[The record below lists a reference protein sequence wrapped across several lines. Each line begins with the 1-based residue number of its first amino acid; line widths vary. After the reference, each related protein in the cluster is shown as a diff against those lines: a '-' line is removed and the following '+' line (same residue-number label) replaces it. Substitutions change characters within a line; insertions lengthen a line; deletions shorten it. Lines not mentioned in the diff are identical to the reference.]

1 MTPKIRPFL
10 WFDDKAEE
18 AMNFYVS
25 IFKNSEILS
34 VSRWGEAGPGPAGT
48 VMSATFRLD
57 GQEFMALNAG
67 PHFKFTEA
75 ISFFIDCESQ
85 EEVDELWEKLSK
97 GGETSQCGWL
107 KDKFGVSWQV
117 IPSILGELLQDPD
130 PERANRV
137 MQAMLQMTK
146 IDIAKLEYAYTQA

>member
-1 MTPKIRPFL
+1 
-10 WFDDKAEE
+10 
-18 AMNFYVS
+18 VS

-34 VSRWGEAGPGPAGT
+34 VSRNGEAGPGAAGT

-85 EEVDELWEKLSK
+85 EEVDELWEKLSE

-107 KDKFGVSWQV
+107 KDKFGLSWQV

-146 IDIAKLEYAYTQA
+146 IDIAKLLHAYEQA